1 MKKSNKVKVQVHCP
15 KGSEDKVRLA
25 IGKAGGG
32 QEGNYHYCAFVSH
45 GEGHFLPMEGANPT
59 IGKIGKMEKVEEVKV
74 EFVCEVKK
82 LKQIINSLKKAHPYE
97 HPSIAIFP
105 LLEVD

>member
-32 QEGNYHYCAFVSH
+32 QEGNYHYCTFVSR
-45 GEGHFLPMEGANPT
+45 GEGHFLPMKGSKPT
-59 IGKIGKMEKVEEVKV
+59 IGKVGKMEKVKEIKI
-74 EFVCEVKK
+74 EFICETKK
-82 LKQIINSLKKAHPYE
+82 LKQKINLIKKVHPYE
-97 HPSIAIFP
+97 HPSISIFP
-105 LLEVD
+105 LLDLD